1 MTASIARIAIPFSL
15 LWLLVPTVALG
26 QEAYFSMGRLQAQ
39 SRLFGEVSAASQKNN
54 ERTQREVVGT
64 GQALDDLGDAL
75 VAARAVTGQAPQLLE
90 GRRAALAEQFGADWT
105 ALNAFVDRLV
115 TDTDRAF
122 TEALA
127 RHVTAVEERE
137 GVALATCEPP
147 QGVLGMAMGQSECA
161 GKDFTDW
168 LVESIDA
175 DPTLA
180 EVVQD
185 VSSRPWPSVRAERV
199 LVAPV
204 AVDDGAQLA
213 DSAPAFSL
221 QEVYRDCEA
230 FEPVLLAVEGAYRAA
245 SRDLQR
251 AQEAH
256 ETNRYLFAGSLES
269 LEDDEQQARAAE
281 LDADLQR
288 LRAASEQLTQWRTR
302 TTAAALQL
310 VWEQVAER
318 ESAVRKELGV
328 DAVGVCLQPADL
340 GGCTGPVV
348 SDDVAAWLASHK
360 KVVKAAE
367 KHAEGIEALDLGL

>member
-1 MTASIARIAIPFSL
+1 MTASIARIALAISL
-15 LWLLVPTVALG
+15 LLGPQVASG

-54 ERTQREVVGT
+54 ERVQREVVST
-64 GQALDDLGDAL
+64 GQALDELGDAL
-75 VAARAVTGQAPQLLE
+75 VTARAVTDQTPQLLE
-90 GRRAALAEQFGADWT
+90 GRRAALSDQFDADWS

-147 QGVLGMAMGQSECA
+147 QGVLGMAMGQSDCA

-175 DPTLA
+175 DPELA

-185 VSSRPWPSVRAERV
+185 VSSRPWPSVRADRV
-199 LVAPV
+199 PVAPV
-204 AVDDGAQLA
+204 AMADGAQLPEA
-213 DSAPAFSL
+213 TSAFSL
-221 QEVYRDCEA
+221 HAVYKGSEA
-230 FEPVLLAVEGAYRAA
+230 FEGIVLAVEGAYRAA

-256 ETNRYLFAGSLES
+256 EANRYMFAES
-269 LEDDEQQARAAE
+269 LETLSTEEQEARAAE
-281 LDADLQR
+281 LAGQLQR
-288 LRAASEQLTQWRTR
+288 LRDASEQLTQWRTR
-302 TTAAALQL
+302 TTSSALLL

-318 ESAVRKELGV
+318 ETSARKELGV
-328 DAVGVCLQPADL
+328 DTLGVCLQPTDL
-340 GGCTGPVV
+340 GGCTGPGV
-348 SDDVAAWLASHK
+348 SNDLAEYLAGQK
-360 KVVKAAE
+360 KVLKAAE
-367 KHAEGIEALDLGL
+367 KHAEGIEGPQLDL